1 MLNILEK
8 IAIAYSLVTLFVI
21 ELLYQT
27 ILAIYK
33 GTRYSLKTLKNTIID
48 TFFELLSDL
57 IMLLIDLIQSLVE
70 GFSIGWEKAMHTIN
84 EFKHDIQRQG

>member
-33 GTRYSLKTLKNTIID
+33 GTRFSLITLKNTVID
-48 TFFELLSDL
+48 TFFELLSDI
-57 IMLLIDLIQSLVE
+57 IMLIIDFIQSLVE
-70 GFSIGWEKAMHTIN
+70 GFTTGWHKAMNTSS
-84 EFKHDIQRQG
+84 EFKHDVQQ